1 VRAYLSVWRLP
12 SAPVLL
18 LAGFAG
24 RLPSA
29 MVPLALLLMVQQETG
44 SYAVAGLAA
53 AALGIAS
60 AVMAPVLGRLADR
73 RGPRPILFTQS
84 AAYPLLL
91 ALLVAVVLADRGDAV
106 VVAASAL
113 AGTAT
118 PLVSGTVR
126 ALWSRVDVRV
136 RPTAYALDATATEL
150 VFVVGPSL
158 VAVLAVTA
166 GPALAVAVA
175 GVLAVGGALGVATSA
190 ATRSYVPVAGART
203 RLFSTVLTPGMP
215 RLLLSGAALMLGFGA
230 LEVAIPA
237 FADSVGSPGLSG
249 LLLALWALGS
259 TAGGLWFGA
268 RVLTISLPRQYRW
281 LLLGVT
287 IGLAPLAWI
296 SSPWALGVLLFLGG
310 TVIAPTLTVQNTLV
324 GSMAP
329 VHATTEAF
337 TWLSTITVGASAIGA
352 ALGGALIEG
361 PGGVPGSLLLATL
374 GAAVAVVV
382 TLVPGR
388 RAPLAAR
395 HVDESRSTTA
405 GAAVHDGSGGRSAA
419 PVLRLPGAA
428 APWEALPGR
437 W

>member
-18 LAGFAG
+18 LSGFAG

-29 MVPLALLLMVQQETG
+29 MVPLALLLMVQQQTG
-44 SYAVAGLAA
+44 SYAIAGLASA
-53 AALGIAS
+53 TLGIAS

-73 RGPRPILFTQS
+73 RGPRSILFAQA

-91 ALLVAVVLADRGDAV
+91 ALLITVVLGDAPDPAV
-106 VVAASAL
+106 IGASAL
-113 AGTAT
+113 AGAAT

-136 RPTAYALDATATEL
+136 RPTAFALDATATEL

-158 VAVLAVTA
+158 VAVLAVVA
-166 GPALAVAVA
+166 SPALAVGIA
-175 GVLAVGGALGVATSA
+175 GALAVVGALGIAMSA
-190 ATRSYVPVAGART
+190 ATRAYVPVVGART
-203 RLFSTVLTPGMP
+203 GLFSTVLAPGMP
-215 RLLLSGAALMLGFGA
+215 RVLLSGTALMLGFGA

-237 FADSVGSPGLSG
+237 FADASGSPGMSG

-259 TAGGLWFGA
+259 VIGGLWFGA
-268 RVLTISLPRQYRW
+268 RVLSISLPRQYRL

-287 IGLAPLAWI
+287 IGLAPLAWV

-310 TVIAPTLTVQNTLV
+310 TAIAPTLTVQNTLV
-324 GSMAP
+324 GSIAP
-329 VHATTEAF
+329 LHATTEAF

-352 ALGGALIEG
+352 AVGGVLIEG
-361 PGGVPGSLLLATL
+361 PAGVSGSLALAAA
-374 GAAVAVVV
+374 GAAGAVAV

-388 RAPLAAR
+388 RRGVPVEGARQPVAA
-395 HVDESRSTTA
+395 
-405 GAAVHDGSGGRSAA
+405 
-419 PVLRLPGAA
+419 
-428 APWEALPGR
+428 
-437 W
+437 